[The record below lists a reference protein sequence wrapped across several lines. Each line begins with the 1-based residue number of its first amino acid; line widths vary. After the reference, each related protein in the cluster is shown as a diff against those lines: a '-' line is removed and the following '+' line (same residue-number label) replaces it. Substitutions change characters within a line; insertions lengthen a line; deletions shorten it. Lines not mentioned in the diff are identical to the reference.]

1 MSIDISVIWFVIIVF
16 ATLMYIVMD
25 GFDLGIGML
34 FSVVHDGEERDVMVN
49 SVAPVWDGNETW
61 LVLGG
66 AGLFGAF
73 PLAYAV
79 ITDALVIP
87 LTAML
92 IGLIF
97 RGVAFEFRFKAVP
110 THRIFWD
117 YAFAGGSL
125 LATFSQG
132 IVVGAF
138 INGFAVADRRFAGS
152 TLDWLTPFNLF
163 CGLGLVVVIAV
174 VSVWTPLGWRYVAER
189 WFTLPNFFWFV
200 PVPILVLALSLW
212 IWRLSARPASHVRP
226 FILTLGLI
234 FLGFS
239 GLGISVWPN
248 IIPPHISL
256 WDAAA
261 PLSSQVFM
269 LPGALLIIP
278 VILMYTA
285 WSYYV
290 FRGKVSGSEGYH

>member
-1 MSIDISVIWFVIIVF
+1 M
-16 ATLMYIVMD
+16 
-25 GFDLGIGML
+25 
-34 FSVVHDGEERDVMVN
+34 
-49 SVAPVWDGNETW
+49 
-61 LVLGG
+61 LGG

-110 THRIFWD
+110 RIAPSGTMPSPAARCWRPS
-117 YAFAGGSL
+117 A
-125 LATFSQG
+125 G

-152 TLDWLTPFNLF
+152 TLDWLTPLT
-163 CGLGLVVVIAV
+163 CSAVWGWWWPICCWAPPAHHEKRRRAAAADARADPQVLLALMAVIAV

-200 PVPILVLALSLW
+200 PVPIPVLTLSLW
-212 IWRLSARPASHVRP
+212 IWRLSARPASHARP

-261 PLSSQVFM
+261 PPSSQVFM

-285 WSYYV
+285 GAITS
-290 FRGKVSGSEGYH
+290 FAAKCPAAKAITERTASRLLMIDRRAAPSGQG

>member
-1 MSIDISVIWFVIIVF
+1 MV
-16 ATLMYIVMD
+16 AYLL
-25 GFDLGIGML
+25 LGT
-34 FSVVHDGEERDVMVN
+34 
-49 SVAPVWDGNETW
+49 TW
-61 LVLGG
+61 LIMKSEG
-66 AGLFGAF
+66 ALQQRMRE
-73 PLAYAV
+73 
-79 ITDALVIP
+79 
-87 LTAML
+87 LT
-92 IGLIF
+92 
-97 RGVAFEFRFKAVP
+97 RKV
-110 THRIFWD
+110 
-117 YAFAGGSL
+117 L
-125 LATFSQG
+125 LALM
-132 IVVGAF
+132 A
-138 INGFAVADRRFAGS
+138 
-152 TLDWLTPFNLF
+152 
-163 CGLGLVVVIAV
+163 VIAV

-212 IWRLSARPASHVRP
+212 IWRLSARPASHARP

-261 PLSSQVFM
+261 PPSSQVFM

-285 WSYYV
+285 RSYYV

>member
-1 MSIDISVIWFVIIVF
+1 M
-16 ATLMYIVMD
+16 
-25 GFDLGIGML
+25 
-34 FSVVHDGEERDVMVN
+34 
-49 SVAPVWDGNETW
+49 
-61 LVLGG
+61 
-66 AGLFGAF
+66 
-73 PLAYAV
+73 
-79 ITDALVIP
+79 
-87 LTAML
+87 
-92 IGLIF
+92 
-97 RGVAFEFRFKAVP
+97 AFEFRFKAVP
-110 THRIFWD
+110 SHRIFWD

-163 CGLGLVVVIAV
+163 CGLGLVVAYLLLGTTWLIMKSEGALQQRMRELTRKVLLALMAVIAV

-212 IWRLSARPASHVRP
+212 IWRLSARPASHARP

-261 PLSSQVFM
+261 PPSSQVFM

>member
-1 MSIDISVIWFVIIVF
+1 M
-16 ATLMYIVMD
+16 
-25 GFDLGIGML
+25 
-34 FSVVHDGEERDVMVN
+34 
-49 SVAPVWDGNETW
+49 
-61 LVLGG
+61 LGG

-110 THRIFWD
+110 SHRIFWD

-125 LATFSQG
+125 LATFSRG

-163 CGLGLVVVIAV
+163 CGLGLVVAYLLLGTTWLIMKSEGALQQRMRELTRKVLLALMVVIAV

-212 IWRLSARPASHVRP
+212 IWRLSARPASHARP

-234 FLGFS
+234 FLGSS
-239 GLGISVWPN
+239 GLGSASGRTLFHRISPCGMPLRR
-248 IIPPHISL
+248 PP
-256 WDAAA
+256 A
-261 PLSSQVFM
+261 VFM